1 MAKRFDEDKTSCR
14 PKKRKLSNKVRHRFP
29 NIMTTLLPGFSIITC
44 TRNSEPWLAESISSV
59 LGQEAVDVEY
69 IFVDGQSTD
78 GTLSRIKNIERP
90 IKLIENRC
98 AGISDAMNAGLAA
111 ATHEIVAFLH
121 SDDFYLHAD
130 VLKIVA
136 ESFRT
141 TRCQW
146 LFGRTLSAI
155 DGQLIPEGYTAPSYS
170 RRQLLRGNFIP
181 HPACFVKRSLL
192 GQAGGFN
199 TRLRYAMDYDL
210 WLRLSLLAE
219 PLQIKTPLTAFREH
233 AGSLSTRERSAAMR
247 EDLQVR
253 LAHTGLNPVTR
264 LMHTTR
270 YFVRRWRDTMQ
281 AHLPKASHA

>member
-1 MAKRFDEDKTSCR
+1 M
-14 PKKRKLSNKVRHRFP
+14 
-29 NIMTTLLPGFSIITC
+29 ITLLPGFSIITC
-44 TRNSEPWLAESISSV
+44 TRNSEPWLAESINSV

-69 IFVDGQSTD
+69 IFGDGQSTD
-78 GTLSRIKNIERP
+78 GTLSRIKDIERP
-90 IKLIENRC
+90 VKLIENRC
-98 AGISDAMNAGLAA
+98 HGISDAMNAGLAL

-146 LFGRTLSAI
+146 LFGRTMSAI
-155 DGQLIPEGYTAPSYS
+155 DGQLIPEGYTAPRYS
-170 RRQLLRGNFIP
+170 HRQLLRGNFIP

-192 GQAGGFN
+192 LQAGGFD
-199 TRLRYAMDYDL
+199 TTLRYAMDYDL
-210 WLRLSLLAE
+210 WLRLSLLSE
-219 PLQIKTPLTAFREH
+219 PLQINKPLTAFREH

-253 LAHTGLNPVTR
+253 LAHTGFNPVTR
-264 LMHTTR
+264 LTHKAR
-270 YFVRRWRDTMQ
+270 YFARRWRDSMRTS
-281 AHLPKASHA
+281 PPEVSHA

>member
-1 MAKRFDEDKTSCR
+1 
-14 PKKRKLSNKVRHRFP
+14 
-29 NIMTTLLPGFSIITC
+29 MTPLLPGFSIITC
-44 TRNSEPWLAESISSV
+44 TRNSEPWLDDSIASV

-78 GTLSRIKNIERP
+78 GTLSRIHRIERP
-90 IKLIENRC
+90 IKLVENRC
-98 AGISDAMNAGLAA
+98 AGISDAMNAGLAL

-155 DGQLIPEGYTAPSYS
+155 NDQLIPEGYTAPRYS

-192 GQAGGFN
+192 LQAGDFN
-199 TRLRYAMDYDL
+199 TKLRYAMDYDL
-210 WLRLSLLAE
+210 WLRLSLLAD
-219 PLQIKTPLTAFREH
+219 PLEINKPLTAFREH

-253 LAHTGLNPVTR
+253 LAHTGFNPVNR
-264 LMHTTR
+264 LTYTAR
-270 YFVRRWRDTMQ
+270 YFARRWRDGVRAQ
-281 AHLPKASHA
+281 AHEVSHA

>member
-1 MAKRFDEDKTSCR
+1 
-14 PKKRKLSNKVRHRFP
+14 
-29 NIMTTLLPGFSIITC
+29 MTTLLPGFSVITC
-44 TRNSEPWLAESISSV
+44 TRNSEPWLAESINSV

-78 GTLSRIKNIERP
+78 GTLSRIKNIGRP
-90 IKLIENRC
+90 VKLVENRIN
-98 AGISDAMNAGLAA
+98 GISDAMNAGLAM

-130 VLKIVA
+130 VLKMVA

-155 DGQLIPEGYTAPSYS
+155 NGQLVPEGYAAPRYS
-170 RRQLLRGNFIP
+170 RKQLLRGNFIP

-192 GQAGGFN
+192 LQAGGFN
-199 TRLRYAMDYDL
+199 TKLRYAMDYDL
-210 WLRLSLLAE
+210 WLRLSLLAD
-219 PLQIKTPLTAFREH
+219 PLEIHKPLTAFREH

-253 LAHTGLNPVTR
+253 LAHAGINPVSR
-264 LMHTTR
+264 LMHTVR
-270 YFVRRWRDTMQ
+270 YFARRWRDNLRTQ
-281 AHLPKASHA
+281 PPEVSHA